1 MKQHHRAKNLEE
13 RMRSAK
19 SIAQSLGIMQCR
31 QGKDREAGHSRQA
44 AFPSESGFTLL
55 ELIVAFAILGFIVLI
70 IAGAMRLG
78 IHSVDSG
85 EKRINSLER
94 LRTSLNI
101 VDSQVQS
108 ETPLTK
114 DDNGEKKL
122 YFQGGRD
129 SMQFATNY
137 SIWGGQTGYVVVSY
151 KVEPDGEGKQALA
164 ASENVI
170 GVDVQR
176 DTNLFT
182 GMDSIYFEYF
192 YKGPTDEKG
201 SWVDTWTD
209 DTSVPGK
216 VKLHLV
222 QGQEDFS
229 LIIPMR
235 TPGSI
240 AQSGPNTFNQNL
252 PAQNPANLFAP
263 MLQRR

>member
-1 MKQHHRAKNLEE
+1 MQRHRARNNEE
-13 RMRSAK
+13 KMHSTE
-19 SIAQSLGIMQCR
+19 SIEHSVSIVQRRRVRHLGARRFIR
-31 QGKDREAGHSRQA
+31 T
-44 AFPSESGFTLL
+44 AFSSEGGFTLL

-78 IHSVDSG
+78 IHAVDSG
-85 EKRINSLER
+85 EKRIDSLER
-94 LRTSLNI
+94 LRTSLDI

-122 YFQGGRD
+122 YFRGQRD

-137 SIWGGQTGYVVVSY
+137 SIWGGQTGYVAVSY

-170 GVDVQR
+170 GIDGER
-176 DTNLFT
+176 DTRLFT

-192 YKGPTDEKG
+192 YKGPTDENG

-209 DTSVPGK
+209 DTTVPVK

-263 MLQRR
+263 MLQGR

>member
-1 MKQHHRAKNLEE
+1 MQLRRLKNNEE
-13 RMRSAK
+13 RMRGAGCPAHSVTVMQYPRVK
-19 SIAQSLGIMQCR
+19 HSGAQRFRRTASPAEG
-31 QGKDREAGHSRQA
+31 
-44 AFPSESGFTLL
+44 GFTLL

-78 IHSVDSG
+78 IHAVDSG

-94 LRTSLNI
+94 LRTSLDI

-108 ETPLTK
+108 EAPLTK
-114 DDNGEKKL
+114 VDNGEKKL
-122 YFQGGRD
+122 YFQGERD
-129 SMQFATNY
+129 SMQFASNY
-137 SIWGGQTGYVVVSY
+137 SIWGGQTGYVVVTY
-151 KVEPDGEGKQALA
+151 KVEADGEGKQALA

-170 GVDVQR
+170 GIEGER
-176 DTNLFT
+176 DTKLFT

-192 YKGPTDEKG
+192 YKGPTDENG

-209 DTSVPGK
+209 ESSVPGQ

-222 QGQEDFS
+222 RGEKDFS

-240 AQSGPNTFNQNL
+240 AQSGANPLNQTQPGPN
-252 PAQNPANLFAP
+252 PVNPFAP
-263 MLQRR
+263 LLQGR

>member
-1 MKQHHRAKNLEE
+1 MTQLRRLKNNKEKIHGE
-13 RMRSAK
+13 
-19 SIAQSLGIMQCR
+19 G
-31 QGKDREAGHSRQA
+31 
-44 AFPSESGFTLL
+44 GFTLL

-78 IHSVDSG
+78 IHAVDSG

-94 LRTSLNI
+94 LRTSLDI

-108 ETPLTK
+108 EAPLTTV
-114 DDNGEKKL
+114 DNGEKKL
-122 YFQGGRD
+122 YFRGERD

-137 SIWGGQTGYVVVSY
+137 SIWGGQTGYVVVNY
-151 KVEPDGEGKQALA
+151 TVEADNAGKQALA

-170 GVDVQR
+170 GIEGER

-192 YKGPTDEKG
+192 YKGPTDENG
-201 SWVDTWTD
+201 SWVDTWPD
-209 DTSVPGK
+209 DTTVPGK

-222 QGQEDFS
+222 RGEKDFS

-235 TPGSI
+235 TSGSI
-240 AQSGPNTFNQNL
+240 AQSGANSLNQNW
-252 PAQNPANLFAP
+252 PAQNPTNPFAP
-263 MLQRR
+263 LLQGR